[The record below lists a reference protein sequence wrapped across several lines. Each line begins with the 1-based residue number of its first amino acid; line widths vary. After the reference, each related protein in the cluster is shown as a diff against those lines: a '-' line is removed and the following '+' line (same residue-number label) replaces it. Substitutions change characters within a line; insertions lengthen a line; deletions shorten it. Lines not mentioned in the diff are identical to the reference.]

1 VILQAVVLLLV
12 ALGGLT
18 VVLVHDPVRQA
29 LVVGIFGMTLAVLF
43 VVLQAPD
50 VALSLGAVGSVALP
64 LMIVMSL
71 AKTRSR
77 EEGE

>member
-1 VILQAVVLLLV
+1 MTPLQAVVLGLV
-12 ALGGLT
+12 AIGGLA
-18 VVLVHDPVRQA
+18 VVLVREPVRQA
-29 LVVGIFGMTLAVLF
+29 LVVGIYGLTLAVLF
-43 VVLQAPD
+43 VVFQAPD

-77 EEGE
+77 DRE

>member
-1 VILQAVVLLLV
+1 VTALQAVVLILV
-12 ALGGLT
+12 AIGGLA
-18 VVLVHDPVRQA
+18 VILVRDPLRQA
-29 LVVGIFGMTLAVLF
+29 VVVGIYGMTLAVLF

-77 EEGE
+77 EEE